1 MWIGPVHPRRS
12 SREKIRRSRLKEDR
26 AKSSARG
33 KKKYN
38 SVTAGDRVRMGN
50 ASRAIYARSASP
62 ATSPGC
68 RGAVAAAVAVAPST
82 GGADAASS
90 AGFFR
95 NRRPR
100 PRRWNEL
107 SIAAAARRAS
117 PRARAPAA
125 RRGRVEAGGHQHK
138 LREHHPAEELPET
151 GQLGRVAGIVSRVG
165 RWARALACSPSA

>member
-1 MWIGPVHPRRS
+1 MCAAFAAG
-12 SREKIRRSRLKEDR
+12 
-26 AKSSARG
+26 AATG
-33 KKKYN
+33 AGF
-38 SVTAGDRVRMGN
+38 AGDAVSL
-50 ASRAIYARSASP
+50 ALAVPSP

-107 SIAAAARRAS
+107 SIAAAEGTAS
-117 PRARAPAA
+117 PSCARAAGVTRNHNQTASDVSRDDRRRKNEKKIANVASLRARSGIDTVK
-125 RRGRVEAGGHQHK
+125 RRYSYA
-138 LREHHPAEELPET
+138 
-151 GQLGRVAGIVSRVG
+151 
-165 RWARALACSPSA
+165 